1 MTRSQIVRL
10 SSSEMT
16 VQQSIALDGMSASGD
31 VKPPADARGLLV
43 FFMFLLFM
51 IPARL
56 VIGAMGAPGSP
67 AALFSL
73 GLLIWWLAGQILDH
87 DWNSPGRHP
96 IRLMVMVFTVAA
108 LASYIVGTIRGLP
121 EIEASGADR
130 GMLSI
135 LGWVGLCLVAC
146 DGLKSRESIDRL
158 LQILTY
164 LVSFV
169 AFLGIIQ
176 FVTHFDI
183 SNYITIPGLTAN
195 GTLNTTADRSG
206 FLRVSATTSH
216 PIEFGV
222 MVSCIYPLALHYA
235 LDDPRA
241 SKFVRWLVV
250 AILTIAIPLSVS
262 RSAILGL
269 TVAMIIL
276 LISWPSSRRWMALLV
291 TPLILAAMRV
301 TMPGLLG
308 TLFSG
313 FTHQDD
319 SIKGRTDDYAVIG
332 AYIDRSPF
340 VGTGFGTFIPKTN
353 IILDNQYLGSTVEMG
368 YIGSG
373 ILILVML
380 VGFATARGIVRRA
393 PDPATRSLG
402 VSLSASVLV
411 LAVTFVTFDGL
422 GFPIAA
428 ALLFLLLGVTGALW
442 RTVGGPSRF
451 QKLPGWMRRGDN
463 YVGAASDR

>member
-1 MTRSQIVRL
+1 MS
-10 SSSEMT
+10 
-16 VQQSIALDGMSASGD
+16 VQQSVAHDDLSAPE
-31 VKPPADARGLLV
+31 VKKPPADARALLV
-43 FFMFLLFM
+43 VFMFLLFL

-73 GLLIWWLAGQILDH
+73 GLLIWWLAGQIMSH
-87 DWNSPGRHP
+87 DWNPPGRHP
-96 IRLMVMVFTVAA
+96 IRLMIMIFMLAA
-108 LASYIVGTIRGLP
+108 LAAYIVGTIYGLP
-121 EIEASGADR
+121 DIEASGADR

-146 DGLKSRESIDRL
+146 DMLKSRESIDRL

-164 LVSFV
+164 LVTFV
-169 AFLGIIQ
+169 ALLGIVQ
-176 FVTHFDI
+176 FITHFDI

-222 MVSCIYPLALHYA
+222 MVASVYPIALHYA

-241 SKFVRWLVV
+241 SKFVRWFVV
-250 AILTIAIPLSVS
+250 GVLTIAIPLSVS
-262 RSAILGL
+262 RSAILGI
-269 TVAMIIL
+269 TVAMIVL
-276 LISWPSSRRWMALLV
+276 LISWPSSRRWMTLLV
-291 TPLILAAMRV
+291 TPLILAGMRV
-301 TMPGLLG
+301 AMPGLLG

-353 IILDNQYLGSTVEMG
+353 IILDNQYLGSTVETG
-368 YIGSG
+368 YFGSG
-373 ILILVML
+373 VLVVLML

-393 PDPATRSLG
+393 PDSATRSLG
-402 VSLSASVLV
+402 VSLSASILV
-411 LAVTFVTFDGL
+411 LAVTFATFDGL

-442 RTVGGPSRF
+442 RIVGGPSGF
-451 QKLPGWMRRGDN
+451 QRVPGWMRRGDD
-463 YVGAASDR
+463 YVAAASG

>member
-1 MTRSQIVRL
+1 MI
-10 SSSEMT
+10 
-16 VQQSIALDGMSASGD
+16 
-31 VKPPADARGLLV
+31 
-43 FFMFLLFM
+43 FML
-51 IPARL
+51 
-56 VIGAMGAPGSP
+56 
-67 AALFSL
+67 
-73 GLLIWWLAGQILDH
+73 
-87 DWNSPGRHP
+87 
-96 IRLMVMVFTVAA
+96 AA
-108 LASYIVGTIRGLP
+108 LAAYIVGTLYGLP
-121 EIEASGADR
+121 DIEASGADR

-146 DGLKSRESIDRL
+146 DMLKSRESIDRL

-164 LVSFV
+164 LVTFV
-169 AFLGIIQ
+169 AVLGIVQ
-176 FVTHFDI
+176 FITHFDI
-183 SNYITIPGLTAN
+183 SNYISIPGLTAN

-222 MVSCIYPLALHYA
+222 MVAAVYPLALHYA

-241 SKFVRWLVV
+241 SKFVRWFVV

-262 RSAILGL
+262 RSAILGI
-269 TVAMIIL
+269 TVAMIVL

-291 TPLILAAMRV
+291 TPLILAGMRIA
-301 TMPGLLG
+301 MPGLLG

-332 AYIDRSPF
+332 TYIDRSPF

-373 ILILVML
+373 VLVVMMV

-393 PDPATRSLG
+393 PDAATRSLG
-402 VSLSASVLV
+402 VSLSASILV
-411 LAVTFVTFDGL
+411 LAVTFATFDGL

-442 RTVGGPSRF
+442 RIVGGPSGF
-451 QKLPGWMRRGDN
+451 QRLPGWMRRGDD
-463 YVGAASDR
+463 YVAAASD

>member
-1 MTRSQIVRL
+1 MSVQRLDVPQGTDAPSIVRAPL
-10 SSSEMT
+10 
-16 VQQSIALDGMSASGD
+16 
-31 VKPPADARGLLV
+31 DARGLLV
-43 FFMFLLFM
+43 VFMLLLFL

-73 GLLIWWLAGQILDH
+73 GLLVWWLAGQIMSH
-87 DWNSPGRHP
+87 DWNAPGRHP
-96 IRLMVMVFTVAA
+96 IRLIIMIFTLAA
-108 LASYIVGTIRGLP
+108 LTSYVFGALYGLP
-121 EIEASGADR
+121 DIEASGADR
-130 GMLSI
+130 GMLSV

-146 DGLKSRESIDRL
+146 DMLKSRESIDRL
-158 LQILTY
+158 LQVLTY
-164 LVSFV
+164 LVAFV
-169 AFLGIIQ
+169 AILGIIQ

-183 SNYITIPGLTAN
+183 SNYIAIPGLTPN

-222 MVSCIYPLALHYA
+222 MVASAYPLALHYA
-235 LDDPRA
+235 LDDQRA
-241 SKFVRWLVV
+241 AKWLRWTVV
-250 AILTIAIPLSVS
+250 VVLTIAIPLSVS
-262 RSAILGL
+262 RSAILGI
-269 TVAMIIL
+269 TVAMIVL
-276 LISWPSSRRWMALLV
+276 LISWPSSRRWIALLV

-313 FTHQDD
+313 FTHSDD

-332 AYIDRSPF
+332 AYISRSPF

-368 YIGSG
+368 YLGSG
-373 ILILVML
+373 LLIVMML
-380 VGFATARGIVRRA
+380 VGFATARGVVRRA
-393 PDPATRSLG
+393 PDAATRSLG
-402 VSLSASVLV
+402 VSLSASILV
-411 LAVTFVTFDGL
+411 LGVTFATFDGL

-442 RTVGGPSRF
+442 RVVGGPSAVQRV
-451 QKLPGWMRRGDN
+451 PGWMRRGDD
-463 YVGAASDR
+463 YVDAIAGN

>member
-1 MTRSQIVRL
+1 MITTCFRIVSQPNF
-10 SSSEMT
+10 EMSVQGLEVPDGT
-16 VQQSIALDGMSASGD
+16 VAAPET
-31 VKPPADARGLLV
+31 KPQPDARALLV
-43 FFMFLLFM
+43 FFMFLLFL

-73 GLLIWWLAGQILDH
+73 GLLVWWCAGQIMSH

-96 IRLMVMVFTVAA
+96 IRLLMMAFTLAA
-108 LASYIVGTIRGLP
+108 LISYIMGALYGLP
-121 EIEASGADR
+121 DLEASGADR
-130 GMLSI
+130 GMLSV

-146 DGLKSRESIDRL
+146 DMLKSRESIDRL
-158 LQILTY
+158 LQVLTY
-164 LVSFV
+164 LVTFV
-169 AFLGIIQ
+169 AVLGIIQ
-176 FVTHFDI
+176 FLTHFDI

-195 GTLNTTADRSG
+195 GSLDTTADRSG

-222 MVSCIYPLALHYA
+222 MVASVYPLALHYA

-241 SKFVRWLVV
+241 PKWLRWTVV
-250 AILTIAIPLSVS
+250 VILTIAIPLAVS
-262 RSAILGL
+262 RSAVLGI
-269 TVAMIIL
+269 TVAMIVL

-313 FTHQDD
+313 FTHSDD

-332 AYIDRSPF
+332 TYIDRSPF

-368 YIGSG
+368 YVGSG
-373 ILILVML
+373 LLLLMMI
-380 VGFATARGIVRRA
+380 VGFATARGVVRRA
-393 PDPATRSLG
+393 PDSSTRSLG
-402 VSLSASVLV
+402 VSLSASILV
-411 LAVTFVTFDGL
+411 LGVTFATFDGL

-442 RTVGGPSRF
+442 RVVGGPSQVQR
-451 QKLPGWMRRGDN
+451 LPNWMKRDEGSVRP
-463 YVGAASDR
+463 AA